1 MARYGTQPA
10 NSGAMVRIG
19 PILALPSV
27 LRNLGADPKEVLAE
41 AGFDLALFDDPDN
54 PISVAARGHMLAHC
68 AARIGCPHLGL
79 LMVKQA
85 GLNALGLVG
94 MLVKYSPDVG
104 TALRG
109 LVKFLHLQVC
119 DAETRLETA
128 GQLAILSY
136 GTLQPGIEAAT
147 QIADGAIGIM
157 YNIMRSLCGPGWK
170 PKEVR
175 FTHGKPDDVL
185 PYRNFF
191 HAPLVFDSDQNAVVF
206 AGDWLSRPLCLAD
219 PDLHRLLL
227 KQIAAIEVRYAD
239 DFPAQVRSLLRPALL
254 TGQARSD
261 RIAALFSMHSRTL
274 SRRLN
279 DCGTS
284 FQALLDE
291 GRFEIARQ
299 MLEDP
304 RIGVN
309 QIAMTLDYA
318 DSSAFTRAFRRWSG
332 TTPAQWRENHRSDK

>member
-1 MARYGTQPA
+1 MTQPRNA
-10 NSGAMVRIG
+10 TAQSEGMVRIG

-54 PISVAARGHMLAHC
+54 PISVAARGHLLAYC
-68 AARIGCPHLGL
+68 AARTGCPHLGL
-79 LMVKQA
+79 LIVKQA
-85 GLNALGLVG
+85 GLNSLGLVG

-104 TALRG
+104 TALRD
-109 LVKFLHLQVC
+109 LVKFLHLHVC

-128 GQLAILSY
+128 GHLAILSY
-136 GTLQPGIEAAT
+136 GTLQPGTEAAT

-157 YNIMRSLCGPGWK
+157 YNIMRSLGGPGWK
-170 PKEVR
+170 PLEIR
-175 FTHGKPDDVL
+175 FSHRKPDDVQ

-191 HAPLVFDSDQNAVVF
+191 HAPLVFNADRNAVVF
-206 AGDWLSRPLCLAD
+206 AGDWLSHPMPLAD
-219 PDLHRLLL
+219 PELHRLLM
-227 KQIAAIEVRYAD
+227 KQIAAIESRYAD
-239 DFPAQVRSLLRPALL
+239 DFPAQVRSVLWPALL
-254 TGQARSD
+254 TGQARLD

-279 DCGTS
+279 DFGTS

-304 RIGVN
+304 RMGVN

-318 DSSAFTRAFRRWSG
+318 DASAFTRAFRRWSG
-332 TTPAQWRENHRSDK
+332 TTPAQWRQNHETNK